1 MDFLKNRAVAIVLAV
16 VIVLGSTLVTSG
28 TKLKSQCQK
37 ITDGFYSGVTYDG
50 YEHPSIQS
58 QLKNISRAALGLATI
73 ASNYTGVDAAA
84 VKTDRDNLDSSLE
97 KGTPSQIYDIYTALT
112 ADTAALVSSLR
123 AQTLSDRDSSGV
135 DQYESIISSAS
146 GVIDKSGYNDTV
158 RDFLRSTYNVFP
170 ASFFA
175 SLTGVNP
182 PELFE

>member
-58 QLKNISRAALGLATI
+58 QLKNISSAALGLTSL
-73 ASNYTGVDAAA
+73 ASNYTGIDTSA
-84 VKTDRDNLDSSLE
+84 VLADRTNLDSCLE
-97 KGTPSQIYDIYTALT
+97 KGSVSEIYDCYAALT
-112 ADTAALVSSLR
+112 ADTGKLITAMSS
-123 AQTLSDRDSSGV
+123 ASLSNRDKSGLT
-135 DQYESIISSAS
+135 QYQGIISSAS
-146 GVIDKSGYNDTV
+146 GVIEKSGYNDTV
-158 RDFLRSTYNVFP
+158 REFMRDTYNVFP

-175 SLTGVNP
+175 GICNVKA